1 MLHTTNRI
9 FARGGDNTLYF
20 PAKLYMIL
28 IRNVTQKG
36 LPYSCTVPGHDIE
49 YKLFILGRPQKGYWP
64 FVRCARIHH
73 VHCYCRAGQ
82 RTVDMIGGMHSE
94 GKTASAS

>member
-1 MLHTTNRI
+1 
-9 FARGGDNTLYF
+9 
-20 PAKLYMIL
+20 MIL
-28 IRNVTQKG
+28 ITNVTQKG

-82 RTVDMIGGMHSE
+82 RTVDMVGGMHSE
-94 GKTASAS
+94 GRTASSS